1 VLARRPPFVVAIARL
16 RFRLAALRARSAAE
30 SQRGSVIIVRALVA
44 IATIVIAIA
53 RVVSPSVEHGTS
65 SALYN
70 ASVGAYPT
78 DLNGFCFGNPVR
90 T

>member
-30 SQRGSVIIVRALVA
+30 SQRGSVIVRALVA